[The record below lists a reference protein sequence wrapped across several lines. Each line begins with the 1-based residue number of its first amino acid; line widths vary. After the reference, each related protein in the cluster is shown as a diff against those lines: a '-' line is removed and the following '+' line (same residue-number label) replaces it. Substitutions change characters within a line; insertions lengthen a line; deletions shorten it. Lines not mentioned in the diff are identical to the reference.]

1 MRLGLWRAKAKQ
13 GGAMRGLTGTVQHS
27 DWGDRT
33 EIPRILGIEPDG
45 RPWAEY
51 WLGAHPGG
59 PSSFDDDPGRTLA
72 AHLSECPQD
81 LGSSADHFGYRLP
94 YLLKILSAAGPLS
107 LQVHPTREQAV
118 AGFARESL
126 VGLPTS
132 HPERSYKDDWP
143 KPEAVVALTRFEGLV
158 GFRDPHHTAQLF
170 EDMGVANELSSI
182 IGPLRERT
190 EALALQEVFL
200 DVLTIRKRR
209 HLVDLV
215 LARAVE
221 LLDVGGE
228 LGEFARTAVEIDE
241 HFPGDP
247 GIVAALLLNRFTL
260 EPGEATALEAG
271 VMHAYLRG
279 TAVEIMASSDNVIRG
294 GLTHK
299 HIDVDG
305 LLGLVKFEQRQP
317 KIFGP
322 EGTDGLYRYP
332 TEFPEFELWLAS
344 PISDKIMTMPRTDSP
359 RIALVTD
366 GEFQIHSPGEQLTL
380 ARGQA
385 AFLSATEQVAL
396 KGAGQM
402 FIAASGM

>member
-1 MRLGLWRAKAKQ
+1 
-13 GGAMRGLTGTVQHS
+13 MRGLTGTVQHS

-72 AHLSECPQD
+72 AHLAECPAE
-81 LGSSADHFGYRLP
+81 LGPAADRFSYRLP

-118 AGFARESL
+118 AGYAKESL
-126 VGLPTS
+126 VGLPVE

-158 GFRDPHHTAQLF
+158 GFRDPEHTAQLF
-170 EDMGVANELSSI
+170 EEMGVATELSSV

-190 EALALQEVFL
+190 ESLALQEVFL

-228 LGEFARTAVEIDE
+228 LGEFARTAVQIDE

-247 GIVAALLLNRFTL
+247 GILAALLLNRFTL
-260 EPGEATALEAG
+260 EPGQAIALEAG

-305 LLGLVKFEQRQP
+305 LLGLVRFEQRTP
-317 KIFGP
+317 EIIHP
-322 EGTDGLYRYP
+322 EGADGLYRFP
-332 TEFPEFELWLAS
+332 TSFPEFELWLAS
-344 PISDKIMTMPRTDSP
+344 PTSDRATTLPRTDSA

-366 GEFQIHSPGEQLTL
+366 GEFRIHSPGEEMTL
-380 ARGQA
+380 GRGQA
-385 AFLSATEQVAL
+385 VFLASGEQVAL

-402 FIAASGM
+402 FIAASGV